1 MARRLMFLLAV
12 LLLLFAET
20 ALSEKSRLPGP
31 SGMTAEEKVKALLGY
46 EIEADEPDETGEIVK
61 LKKSLSNANSEAAE
75 YKRQLREKQS
85 EAERAEADRAEKERQ
100 MQEELA
106 AYRNKE
112 RISSYKAQLM
122 TAGIDPNT
130 ADLMAKSLPDGV
142 SDEYFAATKTFL
154 DNQKQALLS
163 ESLNKQPGLSV
174 GTPPTA
180 AQAEKETE
188 NKMRHYFGLSSR

>member
-1 MARRLMFLLAV
+1 MAKYKV
-12 LLLLFAET
+12 D
-20 ALSEKSRLPGP
+20 P
-31 SGMTAEEKVKALLGY
+31 SKIDGFEGMSADEKVAALLGQ
-46 EIEADEPDETGEIVK
+46 EIEVESPPEAVEYTK
-61 LKKSLSNANSEAAE
+61 LKNAYNKACEEAGNYRKA
-75 YKRQLREKQS
+75 LREKQS
-85 EAERAEADRAEKERQ
+85 EAERAEADRAEAERA
-100 MQEELA
+100 MKEELA

-142 SDEYFAATKTFL
+142 SDEYFAATKAFL
-154 DNQKQALLS
+154 EAQKQALLS

-180 AQAEKETE
+180 AQAEKDAE
-188 NKMRHYFGLSSR
+188 NRIRRNFGLAPR